1 MQDREENIRM
11 SIWVGIVLDGV
22 AAVILILGAIVTFK
36 KKEKLI
42 LGCGIIAAVIPF
54 IISLVCV
61 ELPTPEITRK
71 EDYSAIVLTASKGV
85 KIEYQIRDN
94 GKEEWVKYQKPFKVK
109 QNTIVYARTYM
120 FWHKSQ
126 RVYRNV
132 FVEDNGLIDFGGADI
147 PKKSLKQ
154 LKASYTYKDP
164 QDDRAGNYYA
174 GCEIAKNDIQVNGT
188 DLDGNTTEVTDFTY
202 SPQILQS
209 GKNDIKISYTLVN
222 GATINT
228 HLYIE
233 ATQPKIIRLK
243 ADCKEKTWFS
253 GVELS
258 NDDLTVKGTYE
269 DGTEKEVT
277 GYALSET
284 KIKQGK
290 NKIVV
295 TKDGLS
301 VEVIINAVDK
311 DSITEEEK
319 ENNDDINTAN
329 DIEINVRYTGRL
341 QEEGDADYYKIQL
354 EKKGK
359 IVLRFKH
366 AKIDSGYTYWQVY
379 LLGMDETEKTGMDV
393 TGEQSE
399 SVSSAVRV
407 VPGTYYVRVTSNSY
421 SDEKYILTVE
431 FQEEGEYYETEP
443 NDDLTQAMVIKTNKT
458 YTGNLTESQDEDC
471 FQFSLKEKRKVRI
484 VFSHAKQNSDYT
496 FWNVSLLGE
505 SDGALTEIQSTGL
518 TAKQYSDY
526 VRLPAGN
533 YYIRIVSNSWSDIDY
548 SIRVI
553 TQQEKTKTE
562 DEDNDDYGSATK
574 IALGTRITGNIQS
587 DSDVDFYKFILKKRT
602 NVKVTFTHNP
612 ADSNYTFWQIT
623 LYSEESGDGLA
634 NNDGD
639 SVVYIQGNSR
649 KNITSTWK
657 LLPAG
662 TYYIKVEDNSYN
674 NDDYKLKIS

>member
-1 MQDREENIRM
+1 MKYSHVWHPSAGCQI
-11 SIWVGIVLDGV
+11 SFIGYALKLCAYDGV

-42 LGCGIIAAVIPF
+42 LGCSIIAAVIPF

-147 PKKSLKQ
+147 PQKSLKQ

-233 ATQPKIIRLK
+233 ATQPKLIRLK

-329 DIEINVRYTGRL
+329 DIETNVRYTGRL
-341 QEEGDADYYKIQL
+341 QEEGDVDYYKIQL

-407 VPGTYYVRVTSNSY
+407 VPGTYYVRV
-421 SDEKYILTVE
+421 
-431 FQEEGEYYETEP
+431 Q
-443 NDDLTQAMVIKTNKT
+443 VIHIRMRNI
-458 YTGNLTESQDEDC
+458 
-471 FQFSLKEKRKVRI
+471 SL
-484 VFSHAKQNSDYT
+484 
-496 FWNVSLLGE
+496 
-505 SDGALTEIQSTGL
+505 
-518 TAKQYSDY
+518 
-526 VRLPAGN
+526 P
-533 YYIRIVSNSWSDIDY
+533 
-548 SIRVI
+548 
-553 TQQEKTKTE
+553 
-562 DEDNDDYGSATK
+562 
-574 IALGTRITGNIQS
+574 
-587 DSDVDFYKFILKKRT
+587 
-602 NVKVTFTHNP
+602 
-612 ADSNYTFWQIT
+612 
-623 LYSEESGDGLA
+623 
-634 NNDGD
+634 
-639 SVVYIQGNSR
+639 
-649 KNITSTWK
+649 
-657 LLPAG
+657 
-662 TYYIKVEDNSYN
+662 
-674 NDDYKLKIS
+674 

>member
-1 MQDREENIRM
+1 MIIYLE
-11 SIWVGIVLDGV
+11 
-22 AAVILILGAIVTFK
+22 LILQAG
-36 KKEKLI
+36 L
-42 LGCGIIAAVIPF
+42 LIAAIFGFVVGFRNKEGIKVFIGLISAILSFLMGILVIK
-54 IISLVCV
+54 
-61 ELPTPEITRK
+61 LPAPQITRL
-71 EDYSAIVLTASKGV
+71 EDYSAIKIYTDKGV
-85 KIEYQIRDN
+85 PIQYKIRVD
-94 GKEEWVKYQKPFKVK
+94 GKEEWKEYTEPIKIK
-109 QNTIVYARTYM
+109 QTTVVSARTRIFLY
-120 FWHKSQ
+120 KSEE
-126 RVYRNV
+126 VYRDV

-188 DLDGNTTEVTDFTY
+188 DLDGNTTKVTDFTY

-233 ATQPKIIRLK
+233 ATQPKLIRLK

-329 DIEINVRYTGRL
+329 DIETNVRYTGRL
-341 QEEGDADYYKIQL
+341 QEEGDVDYYKIQL

-458 YTGNLTESQDEDC
+458 YIGNLTESQDEDC